1 MYTIKQAAAR
11 SGLSVPTVRVWE
23 RRYGVVSPQ
32 RTASGYRLYD
42 DDAIDRLT
50 AMRHLVETEGYRPSQ
65 AAEQV
70 LAAGADLAALV
81 EGARAATAATNLPA
95 TPGPRHSSELVASFV
110 AAALELDVAAME
122 GTLDEAFAG
131 ERFEA
136 AAEHVVFPA
145 LREIGDRWSAGELDV
160 AMEHAASETIRR
172 RLARFFDA
180 APAAGEPDVVVGLPP
195 GGRHEIGAL
204 AFAIA
209 ARRRGL
215 DVVYLGADVPIA
227 SWLAAVEATGAPV
240 AVIGTIGAPDVG
252 AVAEVVAALRASTRP
267 PAVAL
272 GGRRA
277 AQVAGAPGSVVL
289 PDALEDAVNTVR
301 RLLDPTS

>member
-1 MYTIKQAAAR
+1 MYTIKQAATR

-65 AAEQV
+65 AAERV
-70 LAAGADLAALV
+70 LAKGTDLSALV
-81 EGARAATAATNLPA
+81 EGARAATAATSTPA
-95 TPGPRHSSELVASFV
+95 TLGPRHSADLVASFV
-110 AAALELDVAAME
+110 AAALDLDVAAME

-145 LREIGDRWSAGELDV
+145 LREIGDRWFAGTLDV

-195 GGRHEIGAL
+195 GSRHEIGAL

-215 DVVYLGADVPIA
+215 DVVYLGADVPVA

-240 AVIGTIGAPDVG
+240 AVIGAIGAPDVG
-252 AVAEVVAALRASTRP
+252 AAAEVMTALRASSRP

-272 GGRRA
+272 GGHRA
-277 AQVAGAPGSVVL
+277 AQVDRAPGSVVL
-289 PDALEDAVNTVR
+289 PDDLEDAVSAVR
-301 RLLDPTS
+301 HLLDSTS